1 MTTEQH
7 CQLCLHH
14 RKWHVLG
21 VCRWCGRMELRYP
34 NANWMPGHEF
44 VDDPEVGSADPKRGS
59 RGAHERGYQKRE
71 AADRSRLIQGRGDRV
86 DARF

>member
-1 MTTEQH
+1 MTTEHHCH

-14 RKWHVLG
+14 RKWHVMG

-44 VDDPEVGSADPKRGS
+44 VSDPEVVRRLLSEALEELEYVTPKEERRRIVADLLKGE
-59 RGAHERGYQKRE
+59 GIE
-71 AADRSRLIQGRGDRV
+71 
-86 DARF
+86 